1 MANREMKSPQ
11 SNPGLPSAPRSEQ
24 RETPSEVYLCLTD
37 GSIHTDRDSSVTPV
51 SSVADPNAFI
61 LTETQ
66 CVEKKSWAE
75 LAVEPK
81 EPGESTEHTDERVG
95 KGSYESTKAGL
106 ETHDK
111 EREASTRRSKNSNA
125 IPDNKR
131 V

>member
-75 LAVEPK
+75 LAAEPK
-81 EPGESTEHTDERVG
+81 PGESGRTDERVG
-95 KGSYESTKAGL
+95 KGSYESTDRK
-106 ETHDK
+106 
-111 EREASTRRSKNSNA
+111 S
-125 IPDNKR
+125 
-131 V
+131 VV